1 MVGYLCL
8 FSSRNPGMDRRGR
21 EAERGG
27 GFTDTFMP
35 DLLSG
40 LGELGVASCRAPLQ
54 GSHGMGSKNIEMQVS
69 PRG

>member
-40 LGELGVASCRAPLQ
+40 LGELGVASCRARLQ
-54 GSHGMGSKNIEMQVS
+54 QVLIQEYNA
-69 PRG
+69 GGGFLLC